1 MRQLLTTRELLDT
14 IPVPRVILEDVI
26 TDLQEGNPVE
36 IEDTIRWLLEEDPE
50 A

>member
-1 MRQLLTTRELLDT
+1 MRKPITTGELLDT
-14 IPVPRVILEDVI
+14 VEVPRAILEDVI